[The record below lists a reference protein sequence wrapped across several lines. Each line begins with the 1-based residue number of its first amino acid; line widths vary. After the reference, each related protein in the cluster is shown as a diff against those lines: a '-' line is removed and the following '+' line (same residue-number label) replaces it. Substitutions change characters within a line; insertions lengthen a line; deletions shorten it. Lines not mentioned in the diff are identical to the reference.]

1 MELTKPS
8 TLTFSQELVL
18 AMKDKQEKEEKQK
31 ELQDLSFLVKPQP
44 FIIDYS
50 KILELKEQNEI
61 YFIQALVKYEEPQ
74 EEELPQND
82 DLWLKQ
88 QFSF

>member
-8 TLTFSQELVL
+8 TLTFSQELML
-18 AMKDKQEKEEKQK
+18 AIKAKQEKEEKQK

-50 KILELKEQNEI
+50 KVVELKAQNERT
-61 YFIQALVKYEEPQ
+61 
-74 EEELPQND
+74 
-82 DLWLKQ
+82 
-88 QFSF
+88 

>member
-8 TLTFSQELVL
+8 TLTFSQELML
-18 AMKDKQEKEEKQK
+18 AIEAKQEKEEKQK

-50 KILELKEQNEI
+50 KILELKEQNERT
-61 YFIQALVKYEEPQ
+61 
-74 EEELPQND
+74 
-82 DLWLKQ
+82 
-88 QFSF
+88 

>member
-8 TLTFSQELVL
+8 TLTFSQELML
-18 AMKDKQEKEEKQK
+18 AMKAKQEKEEKQK
-31 ELQDLSFLVKPQP
+31 ELQDIAFLVKPQP
-44 FIIDYS
+44 FIDYS
-50 KILELKEQNEI
+50 NDI

-82 DLWLKQ
+82 DL
-88 QFSF
+88 